1 MIEKQIIKLLLGKK
15 FYTQYKGSITRNVL
29 QGNFGS
35 LFDTIQK
42 AHDKYDRQN
51 IRGKIKRVLND

>member
-15 FYTQYKGSITRNVL
+15 FYTQYKGQITRNVL

-42 AHDKYDRQN
+42 AHDKYDADIN
-51 IRGKIKRVLND
+51 ID